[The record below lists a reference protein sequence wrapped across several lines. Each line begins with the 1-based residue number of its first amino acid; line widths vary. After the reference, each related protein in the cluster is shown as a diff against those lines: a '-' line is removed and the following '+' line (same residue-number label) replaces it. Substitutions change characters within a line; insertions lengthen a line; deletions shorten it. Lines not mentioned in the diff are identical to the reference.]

1 MGNRFFKGV
10 LKFRWIVLT
19 VWIALAAAIVMG
31 LPSLQEVVNRTDTSF
46 LPKNAVSLKA
56 NEWVNKIN
64 PDSSSKTSAVVVLY
78 DKNGISNADRAWFYD
93 RLAKIN
99 EDKAAYTV
107 TQVVSV
113 KDVPALASQLISKDG
128 QLEMAQ
134 LKFKYELIDQRT
146 KDAVPALRDVLE
158 EKRPAGVKAHLTGSA
173 GITVDFA
180 NSSDEGL
187 KSTEI
192 LTLFLVLGIL
202 LLVFRSVVT
211 PFLPLF
217 VVALSFVITTGL
229 VGFAVDHFGLPV
241 STFTQSFLIAI
252 MFGAGTDYCILLI
265 QRFRE
270 ELANGLSKED
280 AILRTMSTVGK
291 TVLYA
296 GSTVLIAF
304 AIIGF
309 ATLNMYASAVGV
321 AIGIAITLLAAV
333 TLVPALF
340 MMLGTK
346 LFWPRKVKVGD
357 GHHDSKLW
365 GSFAG
370 ASIKRPF
377 VVLIVFAI
385 VLMPLT
391 SFFQGKRSFDDLA
404 EIGPKYDSVVGFR
417 LIEKKFSAGE
427 VLPVTAGIKSDSIS
441 LRDPKAIA
449 AIGKVT
455 AAVEQLSPVQKVRS
469 LAQPSGEKST
479 LTPAQQQK
487 LMQSEEYQAAYAQ
500 ALAYYTSAD
509 GKYGKMEIVLKKN
522 PYKEASLKD
531 IPKIE
536 SAIEKAVKGTALE
549 NAKIELTGTTA
560 QYHELEGMSQKDLVR
575 TSFFVIIGIFIV
587 LMLMLRSIVAPI
599 YLLLSLVANY
609 LITMGILELVF
620 VQWLGYPGLS
630 WTVSF
635 FAFIIII
642 ALGVDYSIF
651 LMARVKEEYVPGQ
664 MQDALRKAMM
674 STGGV
679 ITSAAAIMSGTFAAF
694 MFSGVLTLMQIGA
707 AIVIGLALYTLVF
720 MGFVVPAVV
729 RLLGDKN
736 GWPFKF

>member
-1 MGNRFFKGV
+1 MIDRFFKAV
-10 LKFRWIVLT
+10 LKFRWLVVTLW
-19 VWIALAAAIVMG
+19 VALAAAIVIG
-31 LPSLQEVVNRTDTSF
+31 VPSLQEVVNRTDTSF
-46 LPKNAVSLKA
+46 LPKNATSLKA

-64 PDSSSKTSAVVVLY
+64 PDSSAKTSAVVVLF
-78 DKNGISNADRAWFYD
+78 DEKGISKADRTWFYGQLNALQKSQAD
-93 RLAKIN
+93 
-99 EDKAAYTV
+99 YTI

-134 LKFKYELIDQRT
+134 LKFKYDLMDQRT
-146 KDAVPALRDVLE
+146 KDAVPDLRELLSE
-158 EKRPAGVKAHLTGSA
+158 NRPAGLNAHLTGAA

-180 NSSDEGL
+180 KSSEDGL

-202 LLVFRSVVT
+202 LLVFRSFIT

-229 VGFAVDHFGLPV
+229 VGVAVDQFGLPV
-241 STFTQSFLIAI
+241 SSFTQSFLIAI

-265 QRFRE
+265 QRYRE
-270 ELANGLSKED
+270 ELANGLSKEE
-280 AILRTMSTVGK
+280 AILRTMHSVGK

-321 AIGIAITLLAAV
+321 AIGIAVTLLAAV

-346 LFWPRKVKVGD
+346 LFWPLKVKVGD
-357 GHHDSKLW
+357 GHHDSKVW
-365 GSFAG
+365 GGFASV
-370 ASIKRPF
+370 AIKRPL
-377 VVLIVFAI
+377 VVLLVLAIVF
-385 VLMPLT
+385 MPLT
-391 SFFQGKRSFDDLA
+391 SFFHGKRSFDDLA
-404 EIGPKYDSVVGFR
+404 EIGSKYDSVKGFR
-417 LIEKKFSAGE
+417 LIEEKFSAGE
-427 VLPVTAGIKSDSIS
+427 VLPVTAGIKSSAIS

-455 AAVEQLSPVQKVRS
+455 AAIEQLAPIEKVRS

-487 LMQSEEYQAAYAQ
+487 LMQSKEYQAAYAQ
-500 ALAYYTSAD
+500 ALAYYTSVD
-509 GKYGKMEIVLKKN
+509 GQFGKMEIVLKKN
-522 PYKEASLKD
+522 PYAEASLKD

-536 SAIEKAVKGTALE
+536 KAIQQAVKGTVLAD
-549 NAKIELTGTTA
+549 AKIALSGTTA

-575 TSFFVIIGIFIV
+575 TSTLVIIGVFLV
-587 LMLMLRSIVAPI
+587 LMFMLRSIVAPV

-664 MQDALRKAMM
+664 MNQAIRKAMM